1 MEIPLQGPVK
11 AGLLAAQWY
20 GYVLERDAF
29 PGVLVLGY
37 HGVRPANA
45 VGDLPFGNLHIA
57 VEVFEEHCRVLTE
70 NCHPIGLDAWCSAD
84 EGGRALPPRP
94 VLLTFDDGYR
104 SMFELARPIL
114 RRYWIPAAVFVCSK
128 PVHDQQLFWFDAV
141 ARQRGDGAVS
151 EARAQAGGAWRE
163 LAAACATP
171 AEEGDPLAPMTCNQV
186 AQLAAEGFTI
196 GAHTASHAPLADLSC
211 DEQRRELETCRD
223 ALADWTGQRIDAL
236 AYPWGKLGADYTS
249 ETVDLAANAGF
260 RIAFSTHASFARPSE
275 SPLERS
281 RFVVMSEVS
290 PAELAHRI
298 AYTWPR

>member
-1 MEIPLQGPVK
+1 
-11 AGLLAAQWY
+11 
-20 GYVLERDAF
+20 
-29 PGVLVLGY
+29 
-37 HGVRPANA
+37 
-45 VGDLPFGNLHIA
+45 
-57 VEVFEEHCRVLTE
+57 
-70 NCHPIGLDAWCSAD
+70 
-84 EGGRALPPRP
+84 
-94 VLLTFDDGYR
+94 
-104 SMFELARPIL
+104 
-114 RRYWIPAAVFVCSK
+114 
-128 PVHDQQLFWFDAV
+128 
-141 ARQRGDGAVS
+141 
-151 EARAQAGGAWRE
+151 
-163 LAAACATP
+163 
-171 AEEGDPLAPMTCNQV
+171 MTCDQV

-249 ETVDLAANAGF
+249 ETVDLAASAGF
-260 RIAFSTHASFARPSE
+260 RTAFSTHARPSE